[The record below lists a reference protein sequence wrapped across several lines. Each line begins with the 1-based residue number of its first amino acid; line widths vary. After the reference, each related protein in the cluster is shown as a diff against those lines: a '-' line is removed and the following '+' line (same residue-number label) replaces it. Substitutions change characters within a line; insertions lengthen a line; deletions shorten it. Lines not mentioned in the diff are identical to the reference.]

1 MDKKALVFLAKNR
14 VCVLSML
21 LKDESP
27 HGAAMHY
34 SHTDSPL
41 QIYIQTENTS
51 RKMSGLLKRSSVK
64 ASVVIGFSEDEFRTL
79 QMDGNIKVLPST
91 KLKSVHKIHYTK
103 HPEAKQWKDDPATVF
118 LVFKPT
124 WWRYTEYKPK
134 FFVLSSEK

>member
-1 MDKKALVFLAKNR
+1 MVFLAKNR

-34 SHTDSPL
+34 SHADSPL

-124 WWRYTEYKPK
+124 WWIYIEYKPK
-134 FFVLSSEK
+134 FFALSSK